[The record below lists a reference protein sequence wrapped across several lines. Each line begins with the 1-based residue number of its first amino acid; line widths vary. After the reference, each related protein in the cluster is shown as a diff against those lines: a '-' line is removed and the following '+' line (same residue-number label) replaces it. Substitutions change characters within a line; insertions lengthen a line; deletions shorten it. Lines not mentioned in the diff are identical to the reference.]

1 MMIEDPIRLIN
12 LRWSNVASRL
22 IHANSLPYTLIE
34 QPQTSLVFEDIQLT
48 SCYDRQSEAKLQAQQ
63 LPLECKSITIFGPA
77 MGDLA
82 NELLSRPKLKQL
94 NIVIMNLAVFRVAL
108 KHMFDVNWLK
118 DERVQLSL
126 ATNNTAIPEYF
137 LVSPAELTLVDDSA
151 VILRDKLQLLL
162 DHTFVSSHHDQSQQV
177 QSDIEVNKPFIVKD
191 LSIEA
196 LLPQYI
202 ENKSRAYII
211 ATGPSLQEQ
220 ERLLGT
226 AESSANGII
235 ICLDASLKFLDYLGV
250 VPDIVISIDPKP
262 DICFEGIKLEKYQDT
277 ALVYFPRMSPELL
290 NNWQG
295 PRYCAYSDGPL
306 YDDICH
312 QYPKTRLFS
321 GGSVIHP
328 AVDLAVKLNIS
339 EIILLGADF
348 GYPTGKTHA
357 FWPSNFVVP
366 QPGSPGTHWV
376 FNWAGEKITTLPNL
390 RGYLRYLEQYID
402 KNPQVNFHS
411 ASSSGARIQ
420 GAKLLRNDHDK

>member
-1 MMIEDPIRLIN
+1 MIKDPLSVIN
-12 LRWSNVASRL
+12 ERWPNIASL
-22 IHANSLPYTLIE
+22 LAHANSLQYTLIE

-63 LPLECKSITIFGPA
+63 LAVECKNITIFGPA

-82 NELLSRPKLKQL
+82 IELLSRPTLKQL
-94 NIVIMNLAVFRVAL
+94 NVVIMNLSVFKAAL
-108 KHMFDVNWLK
+108 KHMFDVSWLK
-118 DERVQLSL
+118 DKRVQISL
-126 ATNNTAIPEYF
+126 AANNTAIPEYF

-162 DHTFVSSHHDQSQQV
+162 DHTFVSNHHDQSQQV
-177 QSDIEVNKPFIVKD
+177 QSDIEVNKPFIEKD
-191 LSIEA
+191 PSIEA

-202 ENKSRAYII
+202 GNISHAYII

-220 ERLLGT
+220 ERLLST
-226 AESSANGII
+226 AASSANGII

-250 VPDIVISIDPKP
+250 VPDIVMSIDPKP
-262 DICFEGIKLEKYQDT
+262 DICFEGIKLEKYQNT
-277 ALVYFPRMSPELL
+277 ALVYFPRMSPNLL
-290 NNWQG
+290 NSWQG

-306 YDDICH
+306 YDDICQRH
-312 QYPKTRLFS
+312 PKTRLFS

-339 EIILLGADF
+339 DIILLGADF

-366 QPGSPGTHWV
+366 QPGTPGTHWV
-376 FNWAGEKITTLPNL
+376 FNWAGDKITTLPNL

-402 KNPQVNFHS
+402 KNPQVTFHC
-411 ASSSGARIQ
+411 ASSLGARIQ
-420 GAKLLRNDHDK
+420 GVKLLRNDHDE